1 MGVRKPVLALS
12 LGSSTVCT
20 DDDYQVFLIIFFW
33 WYFSF
38 IFRLRLDHSNVWLAD
53 SKYGALCCTKLHL
66 TVFNN
71 AVKKENWHFFFFF
84 QLSFSKHFLL
94 SLWTSDLTES
104 SIP

>member
-1 MGVRKPVLALS
+1 MLALS

-66 TVFNN
+66 AVFNN
-71 AVKKENWHFFFFF
+71 AVKKENWHFFFFN
-84 QLSFSKHFLL
+84 
-94 SLWTSDLTES
+94 
-104 SIP
+104 